1 MSVFASLVSW
11 PYPKDR
17 SKVKGWCGGAEVR
30 HACSVTL
37 VMCDSLQPHGLEPA
51 SLLCPWDSLGK
62 KTGKW
67 KKVKVKSLSCIW
79 LFATLWTVAYQ
90 APQSMEFSR
99 QEFWSGLPF
108 SSPRG
113 SSQSRDRNRVSCIA
127 GRHFTIWAT
136 WEAQENRSGLPFPP
150 LGSYYS
156 NE

>member
-1 MSVFASLVSW
+1 MSVFAILVSG
-11 PYPKDR
+11 PYSKDW
-17 SKVKGWCGGAEVR
+17 SKVKGWWGGAEVR
-30 HACSVTL
+30 HACSVTS
-37 VMCDSLQPHGLEPA
+37 VMCDSLQPHGLEPT

-62 KTGKW
+62 KTGK
-67 KKVKVKSLSCIW
+67 KVKVKSLSCVW

-90 APQSMEFSR
+90 APQSREFSR
-99 QEFWSGLPF
+99 QEYQSGLPF

-113 SSQSRDRNRVSCIA
+113 SSQSRDQTLVSCTA

-150 LGSYYS
+150 SGSYYS